1 MLNKIIKILAVT
13 GVIFMTPVS
22 AYSKIIT
29 LEAISEFSTGNPPQH
44 VEMRLPKETKFY
56 DITLPQGAV
65 IKCNLTDITPPKR
78 LKRGASFTLIPVS
91 YVDEKQEYIEFKT
104 PQKARYIKKLEP
116 SAAAKTV
123 ASTAVK
129 TVGGK
134 IVPGLGLGISAI
146 EGAVKGEEGSKIKSA
161 AQNVYQSSPLSYLEL
176 GQELQVNSN
185 DRLIVRLTKNKT
197 KSSKKFFSKDNDGSG
212 KFNLSKPLPPL
223 EF

>member
-1 MLNKIIKILAVT
+1 MVNKIIKVLAIA
-13 GVIFMTPVS
+13 GVIFMTPVFV
-22 AYSKIIT
+22 YSKVIT
-29 LEAISEFSTGNPPQH
+29 LDAVSEFSTSNPPQS
-44 VEMRLPKETKFY
+44 VEVRLPKETKFY
-56 DITLPQGAV
+56 DITLSKDTV

-91 YVDEKQEYIEFKT
+91 YADEKQEHVEFKT

-116 SAAAKTV
+116 AAAAKAV

-134 IVPGLGLGISAI
+134 IVPGLGIGISAI
-146 EGAVKGEEGSKIKSA
+146 EGAVKGEEGNKIKSA
-161 AQNVYQSSPLSYLEL
+161 AQNVYQSSPLSYVEI
-176 GQELQVNSN
+176 GQELQVNPN

-197 KSSKKFFSKDNDGSG
+197 KASKNNNSTDTH
-212 KFNLSKPLPPL
+212 NLSKPLPPL